1 MTTKRAIEWLRIIR
15 LSVDGRGYAE
25 IALEMAI
32 KALEQQIQ
40 IQRAI
45 EVLHEMSAKYA
56 EMDLDTA
63 PDTDDHILDRIRYR
77 AAADIYANAAN
88 MVKKLVR
95 WNEDAVRKL

>member
-1 MTTKRAIEWLRIIR
+1 MTAERAIELLKDI
-15 LSVDGRGYAE
+15 SRGYDVDTVGVAV
-25 IALEMAI
+25 EMAI
-32 KALEQQIQ
+32 EALERQIQ